1 MSIATMTSKGQV
13 TVPRD
18 VREDMGLEPGSK
30 LMFVKVRDGFYRVIP
45 RTGKISDLAG
55 ILYDPARPTMS
66 IEEMNEA
73 IAEGGAE
80 SGMRG
85 LNWCGAVNS

>member
-13 TVPRD
+13 TVPKD
-18 VREDMGLEPGSK
+18 VREDMGLKPGSK
-30 LMFVKVRDGFYRVIP
+30 LMFVKVRDGFYRVVP
-45 RTGKISDLAG
+45 RTGTAADLVG
-55 ILYDPARPTMS
+55 MLYDPDRPTMT

-73 IAEGGAE
+73 IAEGGAA

-85 LNWCGAVNS
+85 YR